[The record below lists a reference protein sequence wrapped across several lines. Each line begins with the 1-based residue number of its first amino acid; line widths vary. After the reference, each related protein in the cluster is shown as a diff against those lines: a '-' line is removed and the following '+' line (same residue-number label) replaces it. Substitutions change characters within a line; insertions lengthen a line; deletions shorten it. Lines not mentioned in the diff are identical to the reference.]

1 MEITNVRQRLIVELA
16 DLNEDVVLQMVQD
29 RLDGGADPLQII
41 EDCNTGMRMVGERYE
56 QGEFY
61 ISGLI
66 MSGEIFREVVELVQP
81 YLKRLEGDPSLGCVL
96 LGTVTGDIH
105 DIGKNLVGML
115 LACYGFNVIDL
126 GVDVP
131 PETFVTQAA
140 EVKPDIVGLS
150 GLLTASFDG
159 MKETV
164 VLLRDEA
171 KKSGLSFPILIG
183 GGLINDQ
190 ICQYVN
196 ADYWVPDAMSC
207 VRLCQNLLSQSASV
221 G

>member
-1 MEITNVRQRLIVELA
+1 MEITNMRQRLIAELS

-29 RLDGGADPLQII
+29 RLDTGDDPLQII
-41 EDCNTGMRMVGERYE
+41 DDCNTGMRKVGERYE
-56 QGEFY
+56 KGEFY

-81 YLKRLEGDPSLGCVL
+81 YLRRLEGNSPLGCIL

-126 GVDVP
+126 GVDVLP
-131 PETFVTQAA
+131 DTFATKAA

-159 MKETV
+159 MKETI

-207 VRLCQNLLSQSASV
+207 VRLCQNLLGISDAV

>member
-1 MEITNVRQRLIVELA
+1 MKVPNVHQQLISELA
-16 DLNEDVVLQMVQD
+16 DLNEEVVLQMVQE
-29 RLDGGADPLQII
+29 RLEAGDDPLQII
-41 EDCNTGMRMVGERYE
+41 EDCNTGMRLVGERYE

-81 YLKRLEGDPSLGCVL
+81 YLKRLEGNVPLGCIL
-96 LGTVTGDIH
+96 LGTVAGDIH
-105 DIGKNLVGML
+105 DIGKNLVSML
-115 LACYGFNVIDL
+115 LACHGFNVIDL

-131 PETFVTQAA
+131 ASVFAMKAA

-164 VLLRDEA
+164 ILLRDEA
-171 KKSGLSFPILIG
+171 AKSGLSLPIMIG

-196 ADYWVPDAMSC
+196 ADYWAPDAMSG
-207 VRLCQNLLSQSASV
+207 VRLCQHLLGKLDAA

>member
-1 MEITNVRQRLIVELA
+1 MEIANVRQRLIVELS
-16 DLNEDVVLQMVQD
+16 DLNEDIVLQMVQD
-29 RLDGGADPLQII
+29 RLDAGDNPLQII
-41 EDCNTGMRMVGERYE
+41 DDCNTGMRMVGERYE

-81 YLKRLEGDPSLGCVL
+81 HLRRFEGDPSLGSIL

-115 LACYGFNVIDL
+115 LACHGFNVIDL
-126 GVDVP
+126 GVDVLP
-131 PETFVTQAA
+131 DTFAIQAA

-159 MKETV
+159 MKKTV
-164 VLLRDEA
+164 ILLRDEA

-183 GGLINDQ
+183 GGLINDE

-207 VRLCQNLLSQSASV
+207 VRLCQNLLRKSDSP